1 MTMQKI
7 VNCLWFNG
15 QAEEAANFYCS
26 LFPDARI
33 TDMLRWGEVG
43 HGTPGSVLTVTFE
56 IEGQEFLALNG
67 GPEFHFTPAISLM
80 INCERQDEI
89 DALWEKLG
97 ADGGEAMQC
106 GWITDK
112 YGMTWQV
119 TPRRLLELLKDKD
132 PARAGRA
139 MQAMMG
145 MVKLDLPAIEAAAD
159 GK

>member
-1 MTMQKI
+1 MTTQKI
-7 VNCLWFNG
+7 VSCLWFNG

-56 IEGQEFLALNG
+56 IEGQEFIALNG

-97 ADGGEAMQC
+97 ADGGQPMQC

-139 MQAMMG
+139 MQAMME

-159 GK
+159 GS

>member
-1 MTMQKI
+1 
-7 VNCLWFNG
+7 
-15 QAEEAANFYCS
+15 
-26 LFPDARI
+26 
-33 TDMLRWGEVG
+33 MLRWGEVG

-67 GPEFHFTPAISLM
+67 GPEFQFTPAISLM

-89 DALWEKLG
+89 DVLWEKLG
-97 ADGGEAMQC
+97 ADGGAPMQC

-132 PARAGRA
+132 SARAGRA

>member
-1 MTMQKI
+1 
-7 VNCLWFNG
+7 
-15 QAEEAANFYCS
+15 
-26 LFPDARI
+26 
-33 TDMLRWGEVG
+33 
-43 HGTPGSVLTVTFE
+43 
-56 IEGQEFLALNG
+56 
-67 GPEFHFTPAISLM
+67 
-80 INCERQDEI
+80 
-89 DALWEKLG
+89 
-97 ADGGEAMQC
+97 MQC

>member
-1 MTMQKI
+1 MTKQKI

-26 LFPDARI
+26 LFPNARI

-67 GPEFHFTPAISLM
+67 GPEFQFTPAISLM

-89 DALWEKLG
+89 DVLWEKLG
-97 ADGGEAMQC
+97 ADGGAPMQC

>member
-1 MTMQKI
+1 MTKQKI
-7 VNCLWFNG
+7 VPCLWFNG

-43 HGTPGSVLTVTFE
+43 HGTPGSVLTVSFE

-67 GPEFHFTPAISLM
+67 GPEFQFTPAISLM

-119 TPRRLLELLKDKD
+119 TPRRLLALLKDKD

>member
-132 PARAGRA
+132 PARADRA